1 LVIVSIMAPFCR
13 NVAAAILRTSAKNHG
28 FVLRPI
34 KASAPGMDYTTVRAF
49 ASSVRMGVGMKSRKP
64 VSLPRSSS
72 SIVKKRARVTAHAKS
87 FEGSVENTW
96 YIPKKVPLVKGLEAS
111 ASASLEMGRY
121 GLKRLDYNIVKPSL
135 LPPPP
140 HPPGKTLL
148 EKYLYPF
155 TLLTMASLGVWAY
168 LNPEQD
174 DMKEYWK
181 RVETGQILMDDD
193 DDDEEED
200 WDDEDDEEEDD

>member
-1 LVIVSIMAPFCR
+1 MAPVWR
-13 NVAAAILRTSAKNHG
+13 NVADAILRSAAQNHG
-28 FVLRPI
+28 FVFRPR
-34 KASAPGMDYTTVRAF
+34 KASAPAMDHTIVRSF
-49 ASSVRMGVGMKSRKP
+49 ASSVRIGGGMKSRKP
-64 VSLPRSSS
+64 ESLPRSSS
-72 SIVKKRARVTAHAKS
+72 SIVKKRARVTANAKS

-96 YIPKKVPLVKGLEAS
+96 YIPKNVPLKGLEAS
-111 ASASLEMGRY
+111 ALEMGRY

-140 HPPGKTLL
+140 HPPGKTFL

-193 DDDEEED
+193 DDDDEED
-200 WDDEDDEEEDD
+200 WDDEDDDEEDN